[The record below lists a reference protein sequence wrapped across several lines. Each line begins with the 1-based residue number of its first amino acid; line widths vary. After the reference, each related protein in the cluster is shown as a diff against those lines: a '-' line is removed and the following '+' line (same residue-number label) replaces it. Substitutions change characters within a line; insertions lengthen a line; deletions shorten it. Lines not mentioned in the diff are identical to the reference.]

1 LLKDRDS
8 RIEAQH
14 SYTQLCRRSRARADN
29 LHHTRTLLMTMVS
42 KAASALAGLSL
53 ARALA
58 AGAGRAACDCLEFA
72 AVYYDNLASCGR
84 AKELYFLTKYGA
96 SEAYAP
102 TEPIAGLPHQV
113 CNNFF
118 KNLKNNSCVNVDMF
132 SFPSETSDASAGQSW
147 CYVSNECL
155 SLNGGTFATNQLGFA
170 LGGWNNLQSTSN
182 LSWKVCDS
190 SGADSILKDKT
201 MDELIEIGRESDVS
215 MAMLLRYAYPAVS
228 ITYGEARDFLETLSD
243 AGHWNPALSLAD
255 NVNAIASPP
264 STWGTRLPFV
274 YTTLSSIVTSEQG
287 TILDSPGH
295 RDEFHVVIGREVWEV
310 KRSDEGNM
318 AYLAGKFYLEFDV
331 ACVLGCAPAAREAP
345 LDLLTQ

>member
-1 LLKDRDS
+1 MQPS
-8 RIEAQH
+8 IAYSHAH
-14 SYTQLCRRSRARADN
+14 SLDDHGVQG
-29 LHHTRTLLMTMVS
+29 
-42 KAASALAGLSL
+42 GLRPGWPL
-53 ARALA
+53 ARA
-58 AGAGRAACDCLEFA
+58 GFGGRRREGRLRLPGVRGGLLRQPRLLRPRQGSKR
-72 AVYYDNLASCGR
+72 AV
-84 AKELYFLTKYGA
+84 
-96 SEAYAP
+96 
-102 TEPIAGLPHQV
+102 LPHQV
-113 CNNFF
+113 RRLRGIRAHGAHRGPAPPGLQQLLQ
-118 KNLKNNSCVNVDMF
+118 KPEEQLLRQRRHVLL
-132 SFPSETSDASAGQSW
+132 PHETSDASAGQSW